1 MKVLTTVGCMI
12 LAAQAQIAL
21 GETPTAQ
28 GPRPGP
34 EIQKLGYYVGTWKGE
49 GAAKEGPFG
58 PGGKLS
64 STTSCEWFDGGFHL
78 VCRGEEQGPTGQRKF
93 LNIRAYDEAKGYTEY
108 SISNLGEIEYN
119 TGGSMAGN
127 KRSFAFDTDLGGKP
141 TKLRYTEEQVSPT
154 LFTYLA
160 EASVDGGPWNVI
172 AEGKVTRVS
181 STPAPTR

>member
-21 GETPTAQ
+21 GETPQ

-127 KRSFAFDTDLGGKP
+127 KRSFAFDSDLGGKP